1 MADLTVII
9 PARNE
14 KYLQRTIESVLAASE
29 VDTEII
35 AICDGYWPDPPI
47 KDHPKVNL
55 IHHSEARGQRPSI
68 NEAARIAQGKFL
80 MKLDAHCAV
89 GPGFGRILIEDWK
102 PGWTI
107 VPRMYNLD
115 IETWRPR
122 FYPDFEL
129 AGTHGKVHDYMYA
142 GWNHK
147 GELRAQ
153 YYSGRLW
160 WKLHRRPALLDETM
174 CCMGPGWFLSKEDF
188 WKQGGCDENHGHW
201 GQQGIEVSLKAW
213 LSGGAL
219 MVDKRTWFAHWFR
232 GGGGPGFPYPISQR
246 SIDQA
251 RQYSMD
257 LWLNDKWE
265 GQTRAFRWLV
275 EKFNPPTWEE
285 VLTLTDPKTVE
296 LSEKLYHHIHVKGHE
311 PNWRGIRV
319 VKQPTDMI
327 QYQEVIFENKPKF
340 IVEAG
345 TKFGGSALF
354 FQDMLDIVGQGGRVI
369 TIDIKDFVKVKDP
382 RITYIL
388 GSSTDREIVA
398 KVREMVGNE
407 TCMVVL
413 DSNHHR
419 RHVKWELHHYAPMV
433 TTGQYLVIE
442 DCYSRGTKPFG
453 PLEARDWFLRDTKEG
468 RKFQQTNLERRFL
481 VGVCAGGWLRRRG

>member
-1 MADLTVII
+1 MVDKRTWFAHWFRGGGGPGFPYPIS
-9 PARNE
+9 
-14 KYLQRTIESVLAASE
+14 QR
-29 VDTEII
+29 
-35 AICDGYWPDPPI
+35 
-47 KDHPKVNL
+47 
-55 IHHSEARGQRPSI
+55 SI
-68 NEAARIAQGKFL
+68 NEAARIATGKFI
-80 MKLDAHCAV
+80 MKLDAHCSV
-89 GPGFGRILIEDWK
+89 GQGFDRILMEDWQ

-115 IETWRPR
+115 IETWKPKERKR
-122 FYPDFEL
+122 
-129 AGTHGKVHDYMYA
+129 TDYMYI
-142 GWNHK
+142 GWNDK
-147 GELRAQ
+147 DELRAL
-153 YYSGRLW
+153 YYGGKEY
-160 WKLHRRPALLDETM
+160 WKWHKRKAEIDETM
-174 CCMGPGWFLSKEDF
+174 CCMGPGWFLSVEDF

-246 SIDQA
+246 SINQA
-251 RQYSMD
+251 RAYSKD
-257 LWLNDKWE
+257 LWMNDKWE
-265 GQTRAFRWLV
+265 GQTRTLRWLV
-275 EKFNPPTWEE
+275 EKFDPPGWEKI
-285 VLTLTDPKTVE
+285 LTLTDPKTVE

-327 QYQEVIFENKPKF
+327 QYQEVIWQNKPRF
-340 IVEAG
+340 IIEAG
-345 TKFGGSALF
+345 TKFGGSAAF
-354 FQDMLDIVGQGGRVI
+354 FQDMLDIVGEGGRVI
-369 TIDIKDFVKVKDP
+369 TIDVKDFVKVKDP

-398 KVREMVGNE
+398 KVRGLVGNE

-433 TTGQYLVIE
+433 TPGQFLVIE

-453 PLEARDWFLRDTKEG
+453 PLEARDWFLHDTKEG
-468 RKFQQTNLERRFL
+468 RQFQQTNLERKFL
-481 VGVCAGGWLRRRG
+481 IGVCAGGWLRRRG